1 MENVLTRVNG
11 NTGGIDVGSR
21 QFFVGANALDGSG
34 EVKNFDTYTEGCRQL
49 LAYLEEKGIKKV
61 AMEATGCYWKVL
73 YSILTQAG
81 IEVTV
86 ANGRHVKH
94 VPGRKTDVKDCAW
107 IKELHSY
114 GLLRKSFVPAPDV
127 EELRYYMR
135 IREKDIENKSDAV
148 RRMDKALTG
157 MNIRLGNA
165 ISDIQGKSGM
175 AIIRAI
181 LDGRRDAQEL
191 VKLCD
196 SRILA
201 TKKDEVLKSLEGFY
215 SKAHLFAL
223 GHAYGEYCF
232 YTEKIQECDGQI
244 EGILDTMAEGRPE
257 INPEEKFKKVYH
269 NKPVIKDLDK
279 KMMQL
284 YNGKNLTVLPGIT
297 SYTLL
302 KFFAETGN
310 DFSAWATAK
319 QFAAWLGLAPSQY
332 QSGGTRKYKKIKYAT
347 AAGQIL
353 KEAAQ
358 SLLRSKNSALGLWGR
373 QVAARRG
380 PSVAIKGMARK
391 LAVWIYNIQTKGLE
405 FVENGI
411 RQYEEKQ
418 REKRLKRLKKEAA
431 KLNFA
436 LVDIQTA
443 EVA

>member
-1 MENVLTRVNG
+1 
-11 NTGGIDVGSR
+11 
-21 QFFVGANALDGSG
+21 
-34 EVKNFDTYTEGCRQL
+34 
-49 LAYLEEKGIKKV
+49 
-61 AMEATGCYWKVL
+61 
-73 YSILTQAG
+73 
-81 IEVTV
+81 
-86 ANGRHVKH
+86 
-94 VPGRKTDVKDCAW
+94 
-107 IKELHSY
+107 
-114 GLLRKSFVPAPDV
+114 
-127 EELRYYMR
+127 
-135 IREKDIENKSDAV
+135 
-148 RRMDKALTG
+148 

-175 AIIRAI
+175 AIIKAI
-181 LDGRRDAQEL
+181 LDGQRDAQEL

-196 SRILA
+196 GRILA

-215 SKAHLFAL
+215 SEAHLFAL

-232 YTEKIQECDGQI
+232 YTGKIQECDGQI
-244 EGILDTMAEGRPE
+244 EGILDAMAEGKPE
-257 INPEEKFKKVYH
+257 ISPEEKFKRIYH

-279 KMMQL
+279 KMMQI
-284 YNGKNLTVLPGIT
+284 YNCKNLTVLPGIT

-332 QSGGTRKYKKIKYAT
+332 QSGGTRKYKKIKYTT

-391 LAVWIYNIQTKGLE
+391 LAVWIYNIQTKGLD

-411 RQYEEKQ
+411 RQYEDKQ

-436 LVDIQTA
+436 LVDLDTA
-443 EVA
+443 QVA